1 MSAPS
6 HVSSKAANA
15 AAALVE
21 ALLRNGI
28 TSGFGIPSIH
38 NVAIYDALRQQSQF
52 QHWIV
57 RHEQAAG
64 FAADAFCRRTGKPAA
79 VFAST
84 GPGNLFTVVP
94 LLESLQTNTPVVL
107 IGTNVATPVLG
118 KSCGALH
125 ETPQQLE
132 IIRPLTRFAARV
144 TSPDAIAE
152 IIAQAASAGGPAFVE
167 IPTDLLYAPVTQGV
181 AAAVTS
187 SARVATAPAGQ
198 IAEAVALMERCSKPV
213 IISGSGAFDGDGP
226 RSVQSLAEA
235 LHAPVLTTTSGK
247 GTFADDHPLA

>member
-1 MSAPS
+1 MSTTTPTM
-6 HVSSKAANA
+6 SKSAQLTGGQA
-15 AAALVE
+15 VVD
-21 ALLRNGI
+21 ALLKSGI

-38 NVAIYDALRQQSQF
+38 NIGIYDALRQEPAF
-52 QHWIV
+52 HHWIV

-84 GPGNLFTVVP
+84 GPGNLFTLVP

-144 TSPDAIAE
+144 TAPDAIAE
-152 IIAQAASAGGPAFVE
+152 IVAQAASAGGPAFVE

-187 SARVATAPAGQ
+187 SARVGTAPAGQ

-213 IISGSGAFDGDGP
+213 IISGSGA
-226 RSVQSLAEA
+226 
-235 LHAPVLTTTSGK
+235 
-247 GTFADDHPLA
+247 